1 MRSPLLRRVSVAAG
15 DSLVP
20 RSHAQRRSA
29 GMSAGLLVAALV
41 LTSCQPSGV
50 TAAFEKTQDWGSGFE
65 GRFTITNNTSAATTA
80 WTVAFDLPSGVTI
93 NAFWDAT
100 VTQAGTRVTAVN
112 RSYNAVIEKGA
123 WTTFGFTATGAG
135 APTHCTVNG
144 APCDGGDPP
153 TTTSPTTP
161 PTTTPATTTTT
172 PATTTTKPSTTT
184 TKPPATTTTTRPP
197 ATTTTTTPPAG
208 AGMMAAP
215 YLYFGWGNPPA
226 PATVMAATG
235 VRWFTLAFILSDGGC
250 NPMWDGNRPL
260 DGADATRIAQIR
272 AAGGDVIPSF
282 GGWSGAKLGE
292 HCADANA
299 LAGAYQKVIDAY
311 ALRAIDVDIEAT
323 EFESDEVQQRVIDA
337 LVLVKARNPGIA
349 TYLTF
354 GTGTFGPNWWG
365 QQLIAK
371 GAAAGLAN
379 DGWVIMPFD
388 FGGPED
394 MGAASVQAAEGL
406 KNKVKASYGYTDDQA
421 YRHIGISSMNGK
433 TDQAEV
439 VTPAHFRTMLAFA
452 QQHHL
457 ARFTF
462 WSVNRDRP
470 CAGPVDETCSGIAQQ
485 AWDFTKIVAAYHG

>member
-1 MRSPLLRRVSVAAG
+1 MRSPLLRRAAG
-15 DSLVP
+15 APTVLVL
-20 RSHAQRRSA
+20 A
-29 GMSAGLLVAALV
+29 LLL
-41 LTSCQPSGV
+41 LTSCQPSGI
-50 TAAFEKTQDWGSGFE
+50 TAAFERTQDWGSGFE
-65 GRFTITNNTSAATTA
+65 GRYTITNNTSGPTA
-80 WTVAFDLPSGVTI
+80 SWTVEFDLPTGTSV

-100 VTQAGTRVTAVN
+100 ITQSGRHVTAVS
-112 RSYNAVIEKGA
+112 RSYNGVIEKGA

-135 APTHCTVNG
+135 SPTGCTVNG
-144 APCDGGDPP
+144 ASCDGGTATTTTP
-153 TTTSPTTP
+153 TTSPTTTKP
-161 PTTTPATTTTT
+161 S
-172 PATTTTKPSTTT
+172 TTTTKPSTTT
-184 TKPPATTTTTRPP
+184 TKPPTSTTTRPP
-197 ATTTTTTPPAG
+197 TTTTTVPPSG
-208 AGMMAAP
+208 GGMMAAP

-226 PATVMAATG
+226 PATVMTATG
-235 VRWFTLAFILSDGGC
+235 VKWFTLAFILSDGGC

-260 DGADATRIAQIR
+260 EGSDATKIAQIR

-292 HCADANA
+292 HCADATA

-311 ALRAIDVDIEAT
+311 ALKAIDVDIEAT
-323 EFESDEVQQRVIDA
+323 EFESDVVQQRVIDA
-337 LVLVKARNPGIA
+337 LKLVKARNPGIK
-349 TYLTF
+349 TYVTF
-354 GTGTFGPNWWG
+354 GTGPFGPNWWG

-388 FGGPED
+388 FGGPTD

-406 KNKVKASYGYTDDQA
+406 KAKVKELYGYSDDQA
-421 YRHIGISSMNGK
+421 YRHIGISSMNGM

-439 VTPAHFRTMLAFA
+439 VTPAHFTTMLTYA

-485 AWDFTKIVAAYHG
+485 PWDFTKIVASYHG